1 MIKLKNILKGW
12 EEPNT
17 PRRWS
22 RSYSST
28 NGLTEFEQLGGK
40 DTVSEQSNRTYH
52 VMGQDV
58 SREDWKE

>member
-12 EEPNT
+12 EEPNA

-22 RSYSST
+22 RAYSST

-40 DTVSEQSNRTYH
+40 DTVSE
-52 VMGQDV
+52 D
-58 SREDWKE
+58 KESKKKNKKIKI

>member
-12 EEPNT
+12 EEPNV

-22 RSYSST
+22 RSYLSK

-40 DTVSEQSNRTYH
+40 DTVSEDKYKYS
-52 VMGQDV
+52 
-58 SREDWKE
+58 KKKIKK